1 MLNNQ
6 EKDPTMN
13 RQLLMKGCK
22 IINDKLIERVGGLPM
37 VLMDLLMEMGYKP
50 LVEVHIK

>member
-13 RQLLMKGCK
+13 RQLLTKGCK
-22 IINDKLIERVGGLPM
+22 NTKDRLIERAGGLPM
-37 VLMDLLMEMGYKP
+37 VLMDLLMETGYKP